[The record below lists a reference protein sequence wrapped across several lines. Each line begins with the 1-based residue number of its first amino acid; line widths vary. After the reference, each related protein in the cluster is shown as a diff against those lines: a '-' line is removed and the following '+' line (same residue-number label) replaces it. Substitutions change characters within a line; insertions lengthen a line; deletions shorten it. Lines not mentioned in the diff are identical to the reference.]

1 MKPGLEKAK
10 RIALKLTEQL
20 GYELYQVQLI
30 RENGNNILRIS
41 IDHPDGIQHDD
52 CEKFSRA
59 IDPILDLEDPIPDSY
74 YLEVSS
80 PGLFRELRNDQ
91 DYARF
96 LGSLVCVV
104 CTKAVEQSKN
114 HRGYLTSFTDQDITL
129 TWNEQNLKIPRT
141 LIKKTNLDI
150 L

>member
-10 RIALKLTEQL
+10 QIAYKLAEQL

-30 RENGNNILRIS
+30 KENGNFILRVT
-41 IDHPDGIQHDD
+41 IDHPNGIQHDD

-59 IDPILDLEDPIPDSY
+59 IDPILDMEDPIPESY

-80 PGLFRELRNDQ
+80 PGLFRELRNEQ
-91 DYARF
+91 DYSRF
-96 LGSLVCVV
+96 QGSLVSVL
-104 CTKAVEQSKN
+104 CTKAVEDLKN
-114 HRGYLTSFTDQDITL
+114 HRGYLSSFTEQDIIL
-129 TWNEQNLKIPRT
+129 TWNEKELKIPRN
-141 LIKKTNLDI
+141 LIKKIHLDI